1 MKQIKLLSIFLI
13 LFSAI
18 LFTSCDSESIDPELS
33 GVDDGGDNGG
43 IDNGGGN
50 GNGGNNGSTSGDYWP
65 MALNNK
71 WVFNSNGMEEEMKIT
86 GTQTVEGTSYYKV
99 NQLFSSAGV
108 VGNATTLLRKNNGS
122 YAVRIGV
129 VIPGTQG
136 GPTITISPYEFIIL
150 KDNLAVGQTWTQNV
164 TQTTSYSI
172 PGIPPIEMVVN
183 YTGTIVEK
191 DATITVN
198 GETYTNVIKSKL
210 VQTYTGGA
218 MTTNYWFAKN
228 TGPVKAEST
237 TTGGVNST
245 LVSYDVN

>member
-1 MKQIKLLSIFLI
+1 MKKIKLLSIFLV

-18 LFTSCDSESIDPELS
+18 SFTSCDSESIDPELS
-33 GVDDGGDNGG
+33 GVDNGSDNGG
-43 IDNGGGN
+43 NDDGGSDD
-50 GNGGNNGSTSGDYWP
+50 GGNNNGGTSGDYWP

-71 WVFNSNGMEEEMKIT
+71 WVFNSNGLEEEMKII
-86 GTQTVEGTSYYKV
+86 GTQSVNGTSYYKL
-99 NQLFSSAGV
+99 NQLFSS
-108 VGNATTLLRKNNGS
+108 VGMVGSATTLLRKNNGS
-122 YAVRIGV
+122 YSVRIGV

-172 PGIPPIEMVVN
+172 PGIPTNEMVVN
-183 YTGTIVEK
+183 YTGTILDK

-198 GETYTNVIKSKL
+198 GDTYTNVIKSKL
-210 VQTYTGGA
+210 VQTYTGGS

-228 TGPVKAEST
+228 VGPVNAEST

-245 LVSYDVN
+245 LISYDLN